1 MSMLTDVKTALR
13 IGHDELD
20 DEIQADIDSAKQRL
34 RMMGCRSVDEED
46 ALTATA
52 IKLHAKATFNFLGE
66 GERFAEGFESLGKM
80 MALALE
86 YNGRDDCCE

>member
-34 RMMGCRSVDEED
+34 RMMGCRAVDEED
-46 ALTATA
+46 ALTSVA
-52 IKLHAKATFNFLGE
+52 IKLHAKASFNFQGD
-66 GERFAEGFESLGKM
+66 GQRYAEAFESLGKM
-80 MALALE
+80 MALARE
-86 YNGRDDCCE
+86 YNGRGDCYE